1 MSALWA
7 LMRPLWL
14 LRLRPAALSWLRFSS
29 PWLLRLWCVLKSVL
43 PLALMLPLLSRP
55 SESWAGARGYIQQHV
70 LTDYADLSA
79 FEVYACGS
87 SKMIMGAQQVL
98 EQERGLPK
106 NAFFSDAFTE
116 ASV

>member
-1 MSALWA
+1 MIAELPDA
-7 LMRPLWL
+7 
-14 LRLRPAALSWLRFSS
+14 RFT
-29 PWLLRLWCVLKSVL
+29 PV
-43 PLALMLPLLSRP
+43 LSRP

-87 SKMIMGAQQVL
+87 TKMIMGAQQVL

-116 ASV
+116 AAV